1 MTATKP
7 GSGSWAARAA
17 ASGAALRSWPGVV
30 RRSIKLRLVLLFLL
44 LAVVMTAVLLGAGQR
59 AFSVGWREA
68 ARPLLADYVDHLS
81 QRITAG
87 GPTPLLP
94 QAQALVDAL
103 PLRLR
108 ISGPAVNWTSH
119 PARDRWGDAAS
130 DHGSGS
136 SGSSGSPWRAGDHAQ
151 RGERQEDRDGLFART
166 TADGHRIDFRID
178 NSIFG
183 KSRGTLWLA
192 IAALLLTTF
201 GAWWTVRRL
210 LLPLDDIRQGAQRF
224 GAGNF
229 SQPIRIHHPL
239 QPDELGQL
247 AATVNTMG
255 QDILQML
262 EAKRALL
269 LAISHELRSPLTRA
283 RLHTELLPETV
294 DVQQQ
299 RLALLRDLQLMGQM
313 ISDLLESERLASKHA
328 ALQREPLDLTQLAG
342 EVIAE
347 LMARP
352 SSSTR
357 PNTSA
362 GKSPD
367 SSQARTPA
375 TSPSTSPS
383 VSPATKVQAPV
394 AAQQSIQ
401 LLADPQLPRVP
412 LDAHRMR
419 LLLRNLLDNALRH
432 SAQAA
437 LPPELHLRRRQS
449 GRQTELEIEVRDH
462 GPGVP
467 DDQLPRLTEAF
478 YRPDSARTRAAGGV
492 GLGLYLCQLV
502 AQAHGGSLSL
512 SNAQPGLRATV
523 TLPISSQPAW
533 PLRSAAQTAAA
544 RGVSATAP

>member
-1 MTATKP
+1 M
-7 GSGSWAARAA
+7 
-17 ASGAALRSWPGVV
+17 V

-44 LAVVMTAVLLGAGQR
+44 LAAVMTAVLLGAGQR

-68 ARPLLADYVDHLS
+68 ARPLLVDYVDHLS

-94 QAQALVDAL
+94 QAQALVNAL

-108 ISGPAVNWTSH
+108 INGPVLNWASH
-119 PARDRWGDAAS
+119 PERDRWGEPAS
-130 DHGSGS
+130 DRGLGSR
-136 SGSSGSPWRAGDHAQ
+136 WHTDENAQ
-151 RGERQEDRDGLFART
+151 RSGRHEDWDGLFART
-166 TADGHRIDFRID
+166 TADGHRIEFRID

-192 IAALLLTTF
+192 IGALLLTTF

-224 GAGNF
+224 GAGDF
-229 SQPIRIHHPL
+229 SQPIRVHHA
-239 QPDELGQL
+239 QHPDELGQL

-283 RLHTELLPETV
+283 RLHTELLPETMEL
-294 DVQQQ
+294 QEQ
-299 RLALLRDLQLMGQM
+299 RQALLRDLQLMGQM
-313 ISDLLESERLASKHA
+313 ITDLLESERLASKHA
-328 ALQREPLDLTQLAG
+328 ALQREPLDLRLLAG
-342 EVIAE
+342 EVIHE

-352 SSSTR
+352 
-357 PNTSA
+357 PPAAASA
-362 GKSPD
+362 TTD
-367 SSQARTPA
+367 HAA
-375 TSPSTSPS
+375 
-383 VSPATKVQAPV
+383 A
-394 AAQQSIQ
+394 AAQQPIQ
-401 LLADPQLPRVP
+401 LFADPLLPHAA

-437 LPPELHLRRRQS
+437 LPPELHLRWRDADPQ
-449 GRQTELEIEVRDH
+449 GEVLVEVRDH

-467 DDQLPRLTEAF
+467 ENQLPRLTEAF

-492 GLGLYLCQLV
+492 GLGLYLCKLV
-502 AQAHGGSLSL
+502 AQAHGGSLHL
-512 SNAQPGLRATV
+512 SNAHPGLRVTV
-523 TLPISSQPAW
+523 RLPVSNPPGQ
-533 PLRSAAQTAAA
+533 PLRRTAQTAAA
-544 RGVSATAP
+544 RG